1 MESKD
6 QFKKLAAVTVLS
18 VILAT
23 IYVTKEFLSII
34 ILSLFFAYVLTPLHS
49 FILGITKK
57 RETASSLCLLS
68 VFAIFGL
75 FVFYLIDVLYIEI
88 SNLANSP
95 DAVYFVFSD
104 FFGNLT
110 RFMEKYTP
118 GISMDITDQISRV
131 LASPASWAL
140 PKAQIIA
147 APIASKIPLY
157 IAGFIVSI
165 LLTYYFLIDGK
176 KIVNQCLELLPE
188 RQVIKMFLKELDA
201 IYYGLF
207 NVYLIT
213 CGLTGIIAAVLFF
226 FLGIPYP
233 VLLGGLVALASL
245 LPMIGP
251 SMVYISLA
259 LYYLVIQDYI
269 RAVILLVLGTLLLN
283 IIPENFIRPKLAQKK
298 GSIHPTISLLSFTA
312 PIFVIGAMGVI
323 IGPALYGFL
332 LAVYRTKMKLLKG
345 TEAAE
350 SDYFLPFLKNGGIG

>member
-1 MESKD
+1 MCVESKD

-23 IYVTKEFLSII
+23 IYVTKAFLSII
-34 ILSLFFAYVLTPLHS
+34 ILSLFFAYVLTPVHS
-49 FILGITKK
+49 FILRITKN

-104 FFGNLT
+104 FLGNLT
-110 RFMEKYTP
+110 SFMEKYAP
-118 GISMDITDQISRV
+118 GLSLDITDWISRV

-140 PKAQIIA
+140 PKLQIIA
-147 APIASKIPLY
+147 APIVSKIPLY

-188 RQVIKMFLKELDA
+188 RHVIKMFLNELDA

-226 FLGIPYP
+226 LLGISYP
-233 VLLGGLVALASL
+233 VLLGGLVSLAAL
-245 LPMIGP
+245 LPMVGP
-251 SMVYISLA
+251 SVVYIPLA
-259 LYYLVIQDYI
+259 LYYLVIHDYI
-269 RAVILLVLGTLLLN
+269 RALILLVLGTLLLN
-283 IIPENFIRPKLAQKK
+283 IIPENFIRPKLAQEK
-298 GSIHPTISLLSFTA
+298 GSIHPIISLLSFTA
-312 PIFVIGAMGVI
+312 PLFVVGVMGVI
-323 IGPALYGFL
+323 VGPSLYGFL
-332 LAVYRTKMKLLKG
+332 LAVYRTRMNLLK
-345 TEAAE
+345 
-350 SDYFLPFLKNGGIG
+350 SRDLHSR